1 MDDWTAG
8 QYSQMM
14 RGGNEKWNNF
24 WRQENATA
32 EFRERQA
39 WKAVVDGEKERGEMR
54 EIVKNKYESETA
66 ARYREILAKKD
77 GDAAVSDVGSAGSS
91 QVETVSLVN
100 EEPPTIQQC
109 HAITFPFVLTL
120 LTHEPKNLMSLLMW
134 TICGFALSSWMNKHG
149 PESVKGIL
157 VPTII
162 GFTGFVPYYFVNT
175 MSRGYAAG
183 WVNHRHD
190 AFNSAKNLLVELI
203 TNKRAKRLDTC
214 DVYYPKTNEDRKAK
228 VGMIFF
234 PGALV
239 DRTAYAPVASKM
251 ANMGIFVVIANLEPF
266 RLVATL
272 KSYNT
277 KERVMRMISDS
288 LLLGAEDGTGLWEV
302 ENWTVGGHSM
312 GGSLAI
318 ATCANEMS
326 STLKKVVLWGVG
338 SYPNPVT
345 YPCKPLREITSDVD
359 VLLINGSNDTVLNA
373 FGGKSAWEDMEVKL
387 PPKADGDCKTSGQG
401 RTIFTV
407 IAGGNHS
414 GCGHYG
420 PQVYPVRDGNRT
432 ITLDE
437 QQDQTAQLTASFL
450 LGDYAKSTY

>member
-1 MDDWTAG
+1 MDDWTAD

-14 RGGNEKWNNF
+14 RGGNDRWNEF
-24 WRQENATA
+24 WKEGNATA

-39 WKAVVDGEKERGEMR
+39 WKAVVDGEKERAEMR
-54 EIVKNKYESETA
+54 EIVRNKYESETA
-66 ARYREILAKKD
+66 ARYREMLAKKD
-77 GDAAVSDVGSAGSS
+77 GCGTAANVASVASI
-91 QVETVSLVN
+91 QTETVSLAK
-100 EEPPTIQQC
+100 EDPPTIQQC

-134 TICGFALSSWMNKHG
+134 TICGFALSSWINKHG
-149 PESVKGIL
+149 PESFKGIL
-157 VPTII
+157 VPTIM
-162 GFTGFVPYYFVNT
+162 GLTGFVPYYFVNT

-190 AFNSAKNLLVELI
+190 AFNSAKNLLIELI
-203 TNKRAKRLDTC
+203 SHKKAKRLDTC
-214 DVYYPKTNEDRKAK
+214 DVYYPKTDELRKAK
-228 VGMIFF
+228 VGIVFF

-239 DRTAYAPVASKM
+239 DRTAYAPIASKM
-251 ANMGIFVVIANLEPF
+251 AELGVFVVIANLEPF

-288 LLLGAEDGTGLWEV
+288 LLLGTEDGTGLWEV
-302 ENWTVGGHSM
+302 EDWSVGGHSM

-318 ATCANEMS
+318 ASCANELS

-345 YPCKPLREITSDVD
+345 YPCKPLREIASDVD
-359 VLLINGSNDTVLNA
+359 VLLVNGSNDTILNA
-373 FGGKSAWEDMEVKL
+373 FGGKAAWDEMMAKL
-387 PPKADGDCKTSGQG
+387 PPKADDNCKTSGTG
-401 RTIFTV
+401 RTILAIV
-407 IAGGNHS
+407 EGGNHS

-420 PQVYPVRDGNRT
+420 PQVYPVRDGNRS

-437 QQDQTAQLTASFL
+437 QQDQTAQLTADFL
-450 LGDYAKSTY
+450 FGNCERLRS